1 VPDKIDVIII
11 KARVVNP
18 FFNKSSCIVTYL
30 CFHKYVCR
38 LCQDNKSSRLSN
50 DKNVIR
56 HGQPGSKTTI
66 YLNFYYAKIIS
77 QITILLILTS
87 LSIGEKSSKVQAIF
101 LQHIILYPEQF
112 RIILALSGALLGI
125 GVAGGFF
132 ISLVLQKV
140 ALETKIDTL
149 LPAAITFAFLGWLGS
164 GVDILGLL
172 REMYKDYQQEKNL
185 LRILRIYSNRLI
197 LAFDSSSFKTCILLT
212 NKIYFNSYST
222 YYFASHSLVT
232 TYFYYY
238 YYCQDDTSKD
248 VAYIITIPTM
258 NPAIKDVFTQSFF
271 LPALFLLSSILLLL
285 SFTIQDIMEMTT

>member
-1 VPDKIDVIII
+1 MTTRCLIGVAVEKLLETAEADIIDVPDKIDVIII

-149 LPAAITFAFLGWLGS
+149 LPAANHFRVPWL
-164 GVDILGLL
+164 VGL
-172 REMYKDYQQEKNL
+172 R
-185 LRILRIYSNRLI
+185 
-197 LAFDSSSFKTCILLT
+197 C
-212 NKIYFNSYST
+212 
-222 YYFASHSLVT
+222 
-232 TYFYYY
+232 
-238 YYCQDDTSKD
+238 
-248 VAYIITIPTM
+248 
-258 NPAIKDVFTQSFF
+258 
-271 LPALFLLSSILLLL
+271 
-285 SFTIQDIMEMTT
+285 